1 VEEYCR
7 SQDLRY
13 LSETTKESIV
23 QDFGMPRPT
32 LGGGRLEQG
41 WCSEAPP
48 QLSPGFLVRH
58 RTTVY
63 GTRDP
68 GLADPRQPLY
78 PRKGTLFFVYF
89 SVLHPLD
96 ADPYPA
102 FHFDADPNPAFH
114 SDADPDPT
122 FNSDADPDPAFHTDA
137 DPEPTFHS
145 DADADLEPTCQFDVD
160 PDPGSYHSLVA
171 IPLKA

>member
-1 VEEYCR
+1 
-7 SQDLRY
+7 
-13 LSETTKESIV
+13 
-23 QDFGMPRPT
+23 MPRPT

-68 GLADPRQPLY
+68 GLADPRQPIY
-78 PRKGTLFFVYF
+78 PRKGTLFFCIF
-89 SVLHPLD
+89 LD
-96 ADPYPA
+96 PDPA
-102 FHFDADPNPAFH
+102 FHFDADPDPAFHFVANPDPAFHFDVDPDPAFHFDADLDPAFH

-122 FNSDADPDPAFHTDA
+122 FHSDADPDP
-137 DPEPTFHS
+137 TF
-145 DADADLEPTCQFDVD
+145 QFYAGKD
-160 PDPGSYHSLVA
+160 PDPV
-171 IPLKA
+171 

>member
-1 VEEYCR
+1 
-7 SQDLRY
+7 
-13 LSETTKESIV
+13 
-23 QDFGMPRPT
+23 MPRPT

-89 SVLHPLD
+89 SVLRIRITLMRIRILLFTLMRNRILPFTLIRTRILSFTLMRIRIL
-96 ADPYPA
+96 PFTPMRIRIRIL
-102 FHFDADPNPAFH
+102 PVN
-114 SDADPDPT
+114 
-122 FNSDADPDPAFHTDA
+122 
-137 DPEPTFHS
+137 
-145 DADADLEPTCQFDVD
+145 
-160 PDPGSYHSLVA
+160 
-171 IPLKA
+171 